1 MMEIIGVIFTPV
13 IYILDFIFNTLG
25 TILGL
30 AIVIG
35 ILVGIPAV
43 IFLDIKKI
51 FSSKANMK
59 EFFYTNLPITILMI
73 FIGVAIGYYLTS

>member
-1 MMEIIGVIFTPV
+1 MIEFIGALFTPV
-13 IYILDFIFNTLG
+13 VYLLDFVFNTLG
-25 TILGL
+25 TILGFVIII

-35 ILVGIPAV
+35 IPVV

-59 EFFYTNLPITILMI
+59 EFFYTNLPFTILMI
-73 FIGVAIGYYLTS
+73 IIGVGIGYLTTS

>member
-1 MMEIIGVIFTPV
+1 MIEFIGVLFTPV
-13 IYILDFIFNTLG
+13 VYLLDFIFNTLG
-25 TILGL
+25 TILGFIIIIG
-30 AIVIG
+30 IVIG
-35 ILVGIPAV
+35 VPVV

-73 FIGVAIGYYLTS
+73 IIGVGIGYLITN